1 MGSSFLVLLLTV
13 FVAFLGLLGVLSL
26 AVTKTVNPN
35 GREARGWFGGCAAA
49 LALVFLCGMGT
60 VGTGAFLVA
69 VAVGTAVDKNPIERI
84 EIRRVA
90 AAESDD
96 GELTQDW
103 RHGPVHLLFTVRG
116 DAGRELV
123 ELVREV
129 VELEE
134 GVSLEDYLTVHRR
147 TSSDGTE
154 YRIFEF
160 RLPWTEDDLAD
171 FQREIE
177 RELDG
182 LRVHLPASVAIDFEG
197 AERFY

>member
-1 MGSSFLVLLLTV
+1 M
-13 FVAFLGLLGVLSL
+13 
-26 AVTKTVNPN
+26 
-35 GREARGWFGGCAAA
+35 
-49 LALVFLCGMGT
+49 
-60 VGTGAFLVA
+60 
-69 VAVGTAVDKNPIERI
+69 
-84 EIRRVA
+84 
-90 AAESDD
+90 
-96 GELTQDW
+96 
-103 RHGPVHLLFTVRG
+103 
-116 DAGRELV
+116 
-123 ELVREV
+123 
-129 VELEE
+129 
-134 GVSLEDYLTVHRR
+134 SLEDYLTVHRR

>member
-26 AVTKTVNPN
+26 AVTKTVNPS
-35 GREARGWFGGCAAA
+35 GREARSWFGGCAAA

-90 AAESDD
+90 AADD

-103 RHGPVHLLFTVRG
+103 RHGPVHVLFTVRG

-123 ELVREV
+123 ELMREV
-129 VELEE
+129 VELEQ
-134 GVSLEDYLTVHRR
+134 GVSLEDHLTVHRR

-182 LRVHLPASVAIDFEG
+182 LRVHLPASVVIDFEG